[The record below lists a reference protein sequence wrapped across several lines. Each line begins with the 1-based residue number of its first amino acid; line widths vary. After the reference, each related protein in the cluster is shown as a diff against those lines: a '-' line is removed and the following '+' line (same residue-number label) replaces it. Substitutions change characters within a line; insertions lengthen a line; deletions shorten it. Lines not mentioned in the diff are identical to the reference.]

1 MPKLF
6 MVMLC
11 CLIFMGQKPYDEA
24 ASAWQASV
32 LEQKTISN
40 TAEYRKIL
48 FKSEPKEFTA
58 DIAVFQPNSYKA
70 QLLDNPS
77 HNPDTYKPIA
87 QMIEEKGAI
96 AGINGG
102 FFTKEFTPN
111 GLCLYQG
118 RIMSKIKKLTSPVL
132 AGLMLISK
140 NGEIRLEP
148 HAAYSDQL
156 IKACDFGLQ
165 TGPFL
170 ITPNGQLSEDMKTGG
185 MIAKQNAKHTIVALS
200 SDNHLLVI
208 SASPMPLTEVADCLL
223 NFSKSFGVDKINT
236 ALSLDGGRSSGF
248 SLKLPDKKVTIQEGW
263 AVRNMVLF
271 FGREK

>member
-1 MPKLF
+1 
-6 MVMLC
+6 MLT
-11 CLIFMGQKPYDEA
+11 QVSYAENNA
-24 ASAWQASV
+24 AWQVSV
-32 LEQKTISN
+32 QVQTQVSKTV
-40 TAEYRKIL
+40 EYRKIL
-48 FKSEPKEFTA
+48 FKSASEEFTT
-58 DIAVFQPNSYKA
+58 DVAVFQPNSYKA
-70 QLLDNPS
+70 QLFDNPS
-77 HNPDTYKPIA
+77 NNLEKYKPVA
-87 QMIEEKGAI
+87 QIIEEKDAI

-111 GLCLYQG
+111 GLCIYQG
-118 RIMSKIKKLTSPVL
+118 KVLSKIKKLTSPVL

-156 IKACDFGLQ
+156 IKTCDFGLQ

-170 ITPNGQLSEDMKTGG
+170 ITPDGRISEDMKTGG
-185 MIAKQNAKHTIVALS
+185 MLASQNVKHTILALS

-208 SASPMPLTEVADCLL
+208 SASPMPLKEVASCLF
-223 NFSKSFGVDKINT
+223 NFSKSFGVDKINS

-248 SLKLPDKKVTIQEGW
+248 SIRLPDKKVTIQEGW

-271 FGREK
+271 FGREQ